1 MPGEDIGQVLMTTN
15 QRPSVLGA
23 RPIDLPGLTGLR
35 GIAASTV
42 MLSHLGFGNI
52 AAPFRTLLWHNAA
65 VDLFFVLSCFTLFHV
80 YDRPDRP
87 IDWRQ
92 FAVRRVARIY
102 PLYLFLFVLAMAHNA
117 RFYRMHWAHFELDSL
132 RQALLINCWPLI
144 GNNVSWI
151 VPSWSL
157 SVEWLAYF
165 VFFPVLFVVHR
176 RWGAWLVWRPFLTL
190 PLSLLASLGGFYVY
204 TRLFQWG
211 DLSIHADRL
220 PILRQ
225 IAPASRV
232 LLGFLSGYAIF
243 LCDRGLRRRR
253 GNAPAS
259 GPILRA
265 AAPVTALLALAV
277 LGFGA
282 AGRLPIDVMIVVS
295 PLLVLCAASSGN
307 VISAA
312 LAVAPLIWLGDLS
325 YSIYLVHYPVL
336 IVTEEVLQLV
346 FSVSHDWFI
355 TNPQILA
362 PVMTAISVLLAIALH
377 RWLELPVGSWIR
389 ARGRN
394 LRRYPDKV
402 LG

>member
-1 MPGEDIGQVLMTTN
+1 MRGQDF
-15 QRPSVLGA
+15 A
-23 RPIDLPGLTGLR
+23 RAVNTADRLPRVSRSPAIDLPGLTGLR
-35 GIAASTV
+35 GIAALTV

-52 AAPFRTLLWHNAA
+52 AAPFRMLLWHNAA

-80 YDRPDRP
+80 YDRPGRVV
-87 IDWRQ
+87 DWRQ
-92 FAVRRVARIY
+92 FALRRVARIY

-117 RFYRMHWAHFELDSL
+117 RFYTTHWGRFGLDSL

-144 GNNVSWI
+144 GDNVTWI
-151 VPSWSL
+151 VPAWSL

-165 VFFPVLFVVHR
+165 VLFPILFVVHR
-176 RWGAWLVWRPFLTL
+176 RWAPGWRSPVLML
-190 PLSLLASLGGFYVY
+190 ALSLLASLGGFYVY

-211 DLSIHADRL
+211 DLSIHIAPL
-220 PILRQ
+220 PVLRQ
-225 IAPASRV
+225 IAPAARV
-232 LLGFLSGYAIF
+232 LMGFLSGYAIF

-259 GPILRA
+259 GPILRV

-282 AGRLPIDVMIVVS
+282 VDRLPIDLMIVMA

-307 VISAA
+307 VISAV
-312 LAVAPLIWLGDLS
+312 LSVGPLIWLGELS

-346 FSVSHDWFI
+346 FSVSHTWFI
-355 TNPQILA
+355 TNPLIMA
-362 PVMTAISVLLAIALH
+362 PVMTIISVLLAVALH
-377 RWLELPVGSWIR
+377 RGLEIPAGRWIR
-389 ARGRN
+389 RRG
-394 LRRYPDKV
+394 LS
-402 LG
+402 